1 VNASL
6 DQWSRLYNAVMN
18 QFQLRQLGWFAR
30 LGVAGIVL
38 TLLGGLVAS
47 AAYVHVHHA
56 KRDGQP
62 GLSMTDLVGSY
73 HGIDA
78 PAQLLQ
84 TLQRGHPEPP
94 NELEPAER
102 DALLDWLRSDR
113 IAQNYDNL
121 DLGDFAPA
129 EIIVFNCLDCHA
141 RRVAETHEI
150 ARSVP
155 LDYWDDVSRLAF
167 PLKIDPP
174 PMEILIVTTHTHALS
189 LATISIATML
199 LLLMTSWPRR
209 LVGFL
214 IGTTGIA
221 LLLDIS
227 SWWLARLDA
236 TFVYLI
242 VVAGG
247 VYLLVTAV
255 AQLAILGDL
264 MMPKTKRPSESQGVS
279 GLP

>member
-1 VNASL
+1 MTAF
-6 DQWSRLYNAVMN
+6 RL
-18 QFQLRQLGWFAR
+18 RHLGWFAR

-38 TLLGGLVAS
+38 TLLGGLIAS

-56 KRDGQP
+56 KRDGQS
-62 GLSMTDLVGSY
+62 GLSMTDLIGSY
-73 HGIDA
+73 HGIDSPA
-78 PAQLLQ
+78 PLLQ
-84 TLQRGHPEPP
+84 TLRRGHPEPP
-94 NELEPAER
+94 HELDPLER
-102 DALLDWLRSDR
+102 DSLIDWLQSDR

-129 EIIVFNCLDCHA
+129 EIIAVNCLECHA
-141 RRVAETHEI
+141 RRAADTHEI
-150 ARSVP
+150 ARTVP

-189 LATISIATML
+189 LATISSVTML
-199 LLLMTSWPRR
+199 LLLVTSWPHR

-214 IGTTGIA
+214 IGAGGIA

-236 TFVYLI
+236 GFVYVI
-242 VVAGG
+242 VMAGG
-247 VYLLVTAV
+247 AYLAITAA
-255 AQLAILGDL
+255 AQLAILIDLVMPRQGDAAL
-264 MMPKTKRPSESQGVS
+264 RQTDSV
-279 GLP
+279 

>member
-1 VNASL
+1 
-6 DQWSRLYNAVMN
+6 MN
-18 QFQLRQLGWFAR
+18 GFRLRQLGFFAR

-38 TLLGGLVAS
+38 TLLGGLIAS

-62 GLSMTDLVGSY
+62 GLSMTDLIGSY

-78 PAQLLQ
+78 PAPLLQ
-84 TLQRGHPEPP
+84 TLERGHPEPP
-94 NELEPAER
+94 HELESLER
-102 DALLDWLRSDR
+102 QALIDWLRSDR
-113 IAQNYDNL
+113 IAQTYDDL

-129 EIIVFNCLDCHA
+129 EIIAFNCLACHA

-150 ARSVP
+150 ARTVP

-189 LATISIATML
+189 LATISVATML

-214 IGTTGIA
+214 IGAGGIA

-227 SWWLARLDA
+227 AWWLARLDPM
-236 TFVYLI
+236 FVYVI
-242 VVAGG
+242 VIAGSA
-247 VYLLVTAV
+247 YLFITAV
-255 AQLAILGDL
+255 SQLVVLLDL
-264 MMPKTKRPSESQGVS
+264 LMPRPAEAN
-279 GLP
+279 

>member
-1 VNASL
+1 VNGSR
-6 DQWSRLYNAVMN
+6 DQWSRLYNVAM
-18 QFQLRQLGWFAR
+18 FSFRLRQLGWFAR

-62 GLSMTDLVGSY
+62 GLSMTDLIGSY

-78 PAQLLQ
+78 PAPLLT
-84 TLQRGHPEPP
+84 TLKRGHPEPP
-94 NELEPAER
+94 HELDPAER
-102 DALLDWLRSDR
+102 QALIDWLQGDR
-113 IAQNYDNL
+113 IAQTYDDL

-129 EIIVFNCLDCHA
+129 EIIAFNCIECHA
-141 RRVAETHEI
+141 RRVAETYEI
-150 ARSVP
+150 ARTVP

-189 LATISIATML
+189 LATISVATML
-199 LLLMTSWPRR
+199 LLLLTSWPRR

-214 IGTTGIA
+214 IGASGIA

-227 SWWLARLDA
+227 SWWLARLDPA
-236 TFVYLI
+236 FVYVIVIAGGFYLI
-242 VVAGG
+242 V
-247 VYLLVTAV
+247 TAL
-255 AQLAILGDL
+255 AQLVILLDL
-264 MMPKTKRPSESQGVS
+264 ALPECGRQDAMP
-279 GLP
+279 